1 MREEPWW
8 PLLRCRP
15 RVVAVLKRRKH
26 KMEFKDCQS
35 EQKGLAFVEKDRDAT
50 QVAISKGLTGCEF

>member
-8 PLLRCRP
+8 PLLHC

-35 EQKGLAFVEKDRDAT
+35 EQKGVTFVKKKKRTETLRRWLLVK
-50 QVAISKGLTGCEF
+50 V